1 MGPVET
7 GDSEIREKTGRKI
20 GGYDALVA
28 QDPMASARR
37 KLLRFLSRAC
47 CVSSVSRLFS
57 FLFFATLFPP
67 YFMCFF
73 LSFYGSFCALCL
85 SALFFFAREFARLWS
100 CDAAVLFVHY
110 VALAFL
116 LGQVS
121 WRVPGGRPGRIRCP
135 VSRRRELYDRIRR
148 GESSR
153 PLKKC
158 ARKRRW
164 TTTGKVALNA
174 CARIFGVHVARAN
187 FWRSS

>member
-1 MGPVET
+1 MEVTTPSSRKTQWPVR
-7 GDSEIREKTGRKI
+7 GANFSDSCL
-20 GGYDALVA
+20 ACAVS
-28 QDPMASARR
+28 PV
-37 KLLRFLSRAC
+37 FRAC
-47 CVSSVSRLFS
+47 FRFCFLRLC
-57 FLFFATLFPP
+57 FPP
-67 YFMCFF
+67 ILCVFF
-73 LSFYGSFCALCL
+73 FRSMGL
-85 SALFFFAREFARLWS
+85 SALCVSQLNFFFAREFARLWF
-100 CDAAVLFVHY
+100 CDAAVLFAHY

-121 WRVPGGRPGRIRCP
+121 WRVPGGRPGRIRRP

-174 CARIFGVHVARAN
+174 WARIFGVHVARAN